1 MIAPRWRIFLS
12 LCACLL
18 AAATSSRAQEV
29 TLTPHQIFATDETPT
44 ALAFSGNGQLLLAGG
59 DEGRLARWNVERTTQ
74 TMRTRVSDAVL
85 FIGFLSG
92 DTSFVVVDR
101 GGAVSIGATAGD
113 PPEASF
119 QLDAN
124 PLAAALD
131 AGKRYL
137 AVTTDDEQ
145 IRLFDLQANMALGRI
160 DARDQL
166 DELVFLG
173 FDRLG
178 EQLIAI
184 TRQGTVRTWN
194 PKTQRLMR
202 KLALSGGALH
212 GSQSVIQ
219 AAAANRQAG
228 VFVVGLQE
236 VALPHG
242 GIRGRARPGDLERR
256 HVVIAYDWDS
266 GLEIKRIE
274 YPDGPIRHV
283 ALGPGRDHV
292 VVTDDDGSALTLVD
306 LDNGELAQ
314 TVALENEPRTV
325 AVAFSLD
332 DRWLAGAT
340 EDGQIGVWAV
350 ERSGPPSAATQ
361 GERLPTLSGR
371 IRVLSDDAP
380 ALTPDQQAHVAVLPF
395 EGRGDTERAAD
406 ICSDVLATQL
416 AGVEHLTLLERER
429 IDEVLAELNLQAS
442 NLTTADGA
450 RIGRLLNA
458 DYLILGSLNAL
469 GTTYMFNARLLH
481 VETSQITD
489 GRQVICEECR
499 FQDVFD
505 AIHLLGTTLAR

>member
-1 MIAPRWRIFLS
+1 MIALYWRTFLGF
-12 LCACLL
+12 CACLL
-18 AAATSSRAQEV
+18 FTVAPGRAQEV
-29 TLTPHQIFATDETPT
+29 SLTPHHTFSADEAPT
-44 ALAFSGNGQLLLAGG
+44 ALAFSGDGQLLLAGV
-59 DEGRLARWNVERTTQ
+59 DDGRIVGWNVERTAQ
-74 TMRTRVSDAVL
+74 AMQTRVSDEVL

-92 DTSFVVVDR
+92 DTSFVAVDR
-101 GGAVSIGATAGD
+101 GGAVSVGSVAGG
-113 PPEASF
+113 PPEARF
-119 QLDAN
+119 QLDAD
-124 PLAAALD
+124 PQAATLD

-137 AVTTDDEQ
+137 AVATDDEQ
-145 IRLFDLQANMALGRI
+145 IRLFDLQANMTLGRI

-166 DELVFLG
+166 GELVFLG

-184 TRQGTVRTWN
+184 TRQGTVLTWN
-194 PKTQRLMR
+194 PTTQRLMR
-202 KLALSGGALH
+202 ELALSGGALH

-236 VALPHG
+236 VALPRG
-242 GIRGRARPGDLERR
+242 GVRGRARPGDLERR

-266 GLEIKRIE
+266 GLEIKRVE
-274 YPDGPIRHV
+274 YPDGPVRHV
-283 ALGPGRDHV
+283 ALGPGSDHV
-292 VVTDDDGSALTLVD
+292 VVADDGGSGLTLVD
-306 LDNGELAQ
+306 LENGELGQ
-314 TVALENEPRTV
+314 SVALDDDPRTL
-325 AVAFSLD
+325 ALSAD
-332 DRWLAGAT
+332 NQWLAGAT
-340 EDGQIGVWAV
+340 EDGRVGVWSV
-350 ERSGPPSAATQ
+350 ERSGPPSAETQ
-361 GERLPTLSGR
+361 DERLPTLSGR

-380 ALTPDQQAHVAVLPF
+380 ILTPDQQAHVAILPF

-406 ICSDVLATQL
+406 ICSDMLTTQL

-429 IDEVLAELNLQAS
+429 IDEVLDELNLQAS
-442 NLTTADGA
+442 DLTTADGA

-458 DYLILGSLNAL
+458 DYLILGTLNAL

-505 AIHLLGTTLAR
+505 AIHLLGTTIAR